1 MKQFSKILMFLVM
14 AVFLTGGNLWAT
26 PILTISNGTDTVT
39 ISDSTPSDGM
49 VLFNGG
55 MGSWLVNVTTGLT
68 KPLIGAVDNPIIDL
82 CSVNVSGSAG
92 TIYLTLEDDGFNLS
106 SPTSSAYGFFTSVGG
121 TTMGQVSV
129 KSYLNGSILS
139 DLGTFN
145 NGVFSAVGQ
154 ESVNLNGPFSL
165 KLAATITH
173 TSPGQITSF
182 DAQVTPTP
190 EPATMLLLGSGLVGL
205 AGFGRKK
212 FCKKG

>member
-92 TIYLTLEDDGFNLS
+92 TIYLTWEDDGFNL
-106 SPTSSAYGFFTSVGG
+106 PNATSYSFYTSAGG
-121 TTMGQVSV
+121 TTMGQVSI
-129 KSYLNGSILS
+129 KSYLNGSLLS
-139 DLGTFN
+139 DLGSFS
-145 NGVFSAVGQ
+145 NGAFSAGDQ
-154 ESVNLNGPFSL
+154 GSSNFNGPFSL

-173 TSPGQITSF
+173 TSPGQVTSF
-182 DAQVTPTP
+182 DAQVAPVP

-212 FCKKG
+212 ICKKG